1 MGKENLRS
9 GIVTIFGNHVTYSE
23 LGSNNVSLQATLLT
37 NQELIK
43 KLTGLEDGAN
53 VLNAEA
59 IGVLCHKGVKKT
71 FGDVGYYKGFNV
83 AYQPC
88 AQTDGVELAECLEY
102 RINMVKEFV
111 KHADWITKVET
122 FNFKGLDVKIKRVTE
137 TSNSFPLRFFIDGVK
152 QSPYWT
158 EFINKLI
165 TLSFEDRVKYLTIEN
180 SQKDGL
186 SVIVKV
192 GQKKKTFLIHNSTE
206 PEVGEFKETI
216 NKAIISAA
224 EFLES
229 CLAEQKHHTFNLSHE
244 TKPQHPVF
252 NFDNLLVTDGYKT
265 SHYGKQEI
273 PEMLRCLFEPAERI
287 NPFEHIGE
295 VLSNTQVA
303 ILKQIIPTIQPNPF
317 ILNGLEKTIRE
328 RDVRIEKLERDLKLQ
343 ITIKKGLEKGLNDIT
358 DNIINLKANAKRD
371 NIEKAELKVEVN
383 NLTQSNGLLKDALLN
398 AVEQLS
404 VYQKREAKIAEV
416 VKLTYKIESFNK

>member
-9 GIVTIFGNHVTYSE
+9 GIVTIFGNHVSYSE

-216 NKAIISAA
+216 NNVIIPAA
-224 EFLES
+224 EFLEK
-229 CLAEQKHHTFNLSHE
+229 CLAELKPKQHIFNLSVDS
-244 TKPQHPVF
+244 HPVF
-252 NFDNLLVTDGYKT
+252 KPFLVTDGYKT
-265 SHYGKQEI
+265 SHYGKREI
-273 PEMLRCLFEPAERI
+273 PEMLRCFFEPAERI

-303 ILKQIIPTIQPNPF
+303 ILKQIIPTIQNNPF
-317 ILNGLEKTIRE
+317 VLDGLGQTIRE
-328 RDVRIEKLERDLKLQ
+328 RDVRIEKLEQQLKLQ
-343 ITIKKGLEKGLNDIT
+343 TSMKQAFKKGFDDIT
-358 DNIINLKANAKRD
+358 DDIVNLKAKAKRD
-371 NIEKAELKVEVN
+371 NIEKAELKVELQKSIERN
-383 NLTQSNGLLKDALLN
+383 KDLKDSLLS

>member
-1 MGKENLRS
+1 MSKENLSS
-9 GIVTIFGNHVTYSE
+9 GIITIFGNHVTYSM
-23 LGSNNVSLQATLLT
+23 LGSDNVTLQATLLS
-37 NQELIK
+37 NYELVK
-43 KLTGLEDGAN
+43 KLTGLTGVEDCEN
-53 VLNAEA
+53 VFNAEA
-59 IGVLCHKGVKKT
+59 IGLLSYNGVKKT
-71 FGDVGYYKGFNV
+71 FGDKGYYKGFNL

-88 AQTDGVELAECLEY
+88 AQTDATELAECLEY

-111 KHADWITKVET
+111 KHCDWIAKVET

-158 EFINKLI
+158 EFINQLI
-165 TLSFEDRVKYLTIEN
+165 TLSFEDRAKYLTIEN

-192 GQKKKTFLIHNSTE
+192 NNKKKKFLIHNSTE

-224 EFLES
+224 EFLER
-229 CLAEQKHHTFNLSHE
+229 CLAELKPKQHVFNLSVE
-244 TKPQHPVF
+244 PKPQHPVF

-265 SHYGKQEI
+265 QHHIKQEI
-273 PEMLRCLFEPAERI
+273 PEMLKHFFIADDIEKISILAAEHSCLFD
-287 NPFEHIGE
+287 
-295 VLSNTQVA
+295 T
-303 ILKQIIPTIQPNPF
+303 
-317 ILNGLEKTIRE
+317 ILNNVAPRGIRRSAVLPEYVNVNPLVLEGFVKTIRARDQE
-328 RDVRIEKLERDLKLQ
+328 IIDVRKELDNVYKAKADLLAQ
-343 ITIKKGLEKGLNDIT
+343 
-358 DNIINLKANAKRD
+358 
-371 NIEKAELKVEVN
+371 
-383 NLTQSNGLLKDALLN
+383 LTQAITQRSSLKIELQN

-416 VKLTYKIESFNK
+416 DALTEKIESFNK